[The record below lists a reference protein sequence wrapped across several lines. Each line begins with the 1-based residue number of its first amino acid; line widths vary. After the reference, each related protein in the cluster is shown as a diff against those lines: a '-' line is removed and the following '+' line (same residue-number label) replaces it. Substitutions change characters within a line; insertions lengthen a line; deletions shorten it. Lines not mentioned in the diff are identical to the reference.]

1 MKKKLFSTIGITSI
15 VALALCTV
23 ACTPNKNSN
32 GEQSTGQEQFSSE
45 VSSENANPDATT
57 TLTGVAVGGAHA
69 SIALQD
75 AQGVEHE
82 FSFPDLG
89 ASQADT
95 WEEGDT
101 MVVTYVHN
109 PDPEIG
115 DSVVSLRQK
124 NPKKSEAYSRTD

>member
-32 GEQSTGQEQFSSE
+32 GEQSSSE